1 MTDEELA
8 EEHAK
13 AYVPLIAPIDD
24 HVYQL
29 SRQEIVKALN
39 DCSIDS
45 FLAGLKSERTQWQ
58 DLRKDPEEV
67 KQKFNEW
74 LEENGGKEGALYQT
88 FPDEE
93 LEKIFLTA
101 YEKNK

>member
-1 MTDEELA
+1 MT
-8 EEHAK
+8 
-13 AYVPLIAPIDD
+13 
-24 HVYQL
+24 
-29 SRQEIVKALN
+29 
-39 DCSIDS
+39 
-45 FLAGLKSERTQWQ
+45 
-58 DLRKDPEEV
+58 EEV

-101 YEKNK
+101 YEKNKTRVQLANILEVKQ